1 MSESG
6 EESSTSSC
14 EALVSST
21 TSFGCVTT
29 MGPVFNKKTIN
40 RGRWTKEED
49 EKLKILV
56 ESYGEHEWSRIAT
69 NFVDRSD
76 IQCQQRWDKVVNPK
90 LIKGPWTKQ
99 VRLQTL
105 PKHQYLCLLL
115 IYIPY

>member
-6 EESSTSSC
+6 DESSTSSC

-21 TSFGCVTT
+21 TSIGSIARI
-29 MGPVFNKKTIN
+29 GPIFNKKAIN

-49 EKLKILV
+49 DKLKLLV
-56 ESYGEHEWSRIAT
+56 DNYGEHEWHRIASS
-69 NFVDRSD
+69 FVDRSD

-99 VRLQTL
+99 VG
-105 PKHQYLCLLL
+105 
-115 IYIPY
+115 